1 MKLRMLSGLLVLIVL
16 FIATWLVSSL
26 TASGGDVPRAASRVQ
41 PAPTATPGS
50 TWAVENRCR
59 TLYLPAILRGG
70 AGAAA
75 STAFAPVQP
84 AQSARLNCLQISNAD
99 LAQIEWDAVAETYA
113 RQANRNRRAFDMVP
127 LSSWGHG
134 GASR

>member
-16 FIATWLVSSL
+16 FIATWLASGL
-26 TASGGDVPRAASRVQ
+26 TASSGGAPRAMSRVQ
-41 PAPTATPGS
+41 PAPIANPGS
-50 TWAVENRCR
+50 TWTVENRCR

-70 AGAAA
+70 AGAVA
-75 STAFAPVQP
+75 SAGFAPAQP
-84 AQSARLNCLQISNAD
+84 AQSARLNCIQISDAD

-127 LSSWGHG
+127 LSSWGH
-134 GASR
+134 